1 MQILHLED
9 NPVDGEL
16 VERLLRRQGIVGHF
30 TRVQARDEF
39 IGALQQTRFDVIL
52 SDFEL
57 PGFDGL
63 SALKIAHE
71 QAPDCPFIF
80 VSGRLGEEAAI
91 ESLAQGAS
99 DFIVKD
105 RLGRLPATIRRVLR
119 ETSEKA
125 AARRAQQM
133 IADQAA
139 LLEMA
144 QDAIVVGDLRGH
156 IQYWNR
162 GAERLHG
169 WKAEEVIGRDAREF
183 LFQDPAGFDE
193 ALKALLQ
200 EGAWSG
206 EVRKRTKAG
215 GQVLVET
222 RWSLVRDPAGRPKS
236 ILSLNTDITG
246 KKKLEEEVWRSQRVE
261 LVAALA
267 GGIAHDI
274 NNALTPVR
282 IGIDLLREGV
292 TPEVQESVLGT
303 MHTGVQR
310 GTELL
315 DRILEFAR
323 GASGKP
329 VILDL
334 RALLSEV
341 DRLVSRSFPRSLR
354 IETRTEADLRPVMGN
369 HAQIF
374 QVLLQLCLNAR
385 EAMPEGGSLQIRGA
399 NVELE
404 NRVSR
409 WQPTPVFGDYV
420 VLSVADTGR
429 GIPPQRVER
438 LFDPIYLEQEEDREK
453 GLGLSTVQ
461 GIVKSHGGFVEVSSE
476 PRQRTVFQVYLPAYL
491 ER

>member
-1 MQILHLED
+1 LQILHLED

-125 AARRAQQM
+125 AARRAQQL

-144 QDAIVVGDLRGH
+144 QDAIVVGDLRGN

-200 EGAWSG
+200 DGAWSG
-206 EVRKRTKAG
+206 EVR
-215 GQVLVET
+215 
-222 RWSLVRDPAGRPKS
+222 
-236 ILSLNTDITG
+236 
-246 KKKLEEEVWRSQRVE
+246 
-261 LVAALA
+261 
-267 GGIAHDI
+267 
-274 NNALTPVR
+274 
-282 IGIDLLREGV
+282 
-292 TPEVQESVLGT
+292 
-303 MHTGVQR
+303 
-310 GTELL
+310 
-315 DRILEFAR
+315 
-323 GASGKP
+323 
-329 VILDL
+329 
-334 RALLSEV
+334 
-341 DRLVSRSFPRSLR
+341 
-354 IETRTEADLRPVMGN
+354 
-369 HAQIF
+369 
-374 QVLLQLCLNAR
+374 
-385 EAMPEGGSLQIRGA
+385 
-399 NVELE
+399 
-404 NRVSR
+404 
-409 WQPTPVFGDYV
+409 
-420 VLSVADTGR
+420 
-429 GIPPQRVER
+429 
-438 LFDPIYLEQEEDREK
+438 
-453 GLGLSTVQ
+453 
-461 GIVKSHGGFVEVSSE
+461 
-476 PRQRTVFQVYLPAYL
+476 
-491 ER
+491 